1 MPHSP
6 SLLLTALLTLGF
18 VNSFSAGAAAQTL
31 TADEKA
37 LAAYKLTMPNV
48 KKAMAVVQAFL
59 DEEAKDPKFQ
69 EQQKLKKQIEA
80 LEAKDELTEAEE
92 AQLEKL
98 RERREALER
107 EAESK
112 DDDSVFGKAQ
122 TIDSMEA
129 AMKKHPAGAA
139 ALAKAGIS
147 AREYSLT
154 MMAMLQAALIEG
166 MSQGKADLKNLPP
179 GVNADNILFVREHKA
194 ELEAMQKAFEGK
206 K

>member
-1 MPHSP
+1 MLHSR
-6 SLLLTALLTLGF
+6 SLLLTALLTVGL
-18 VNSFSAGAAAQTL
+18 VTSVSSATAAQSL
-31 TADEKA
+31 SADEKA

-48 KKAMAVVQAFL
+48 KKAMAVVQTFM
-59 DEEAKDPKFQ
+59 DEAAKDPKVQ
-69 EQQKLKKQIEA
+69 EQQKLKKQIET
-80 LEAKDELTEAEE
+80 LQQKDELTDAEQ
-92 AQLEKL
+92 AQLDKL
-98 RERREALER
+98 QERLEALEN
-107 EAESK
+107 ADDGK
-112 DDDSVFGKAQ
+112 DDGLFSNAQ

-154 MMAMLQAALIEG
+154 MMALLQAALVEG
-166 MSQGKADLKNLPP
+166 MSQGKADLKSLPP

-194 ELEAMQKAFEGK
+194 ELEAMQKAIEAK